1 MQYGHKSLH
10 NSYCDDEET
19 FQNGYKNV
27 LSTGKYINMKGMVN
41 IWL

>member
-1 MQYGHKSLH
+1 MQRGPKSLH

-19 FQNGYKNV
+19 FQSGYKNV